1 MWKVLNFL
9 KCDGEFV
16 EEDKVVIAHKEVHE
30 AVFGG
35 CARKREEDG
44 KEAKEDVENGS
55 QGFGCAREDKE
66 TQTSSA
72 KEIQRS
78 EKRARQ
84 AVVEKYKICFDK
96 IMRTLVDSEV
106 VQKSALLMSLMVAQ
120 TGLIDELS
128 ARGIVGFEADQDIWF
143 QAHKEFQVDIDAM
156 DIGVLPYIS
165 FTAWSRVLDE
175 GDRNGGVISGVYQ
188 VL

>member
-1 MWKVLNFL
+1 MTK
-9 KCDGEFV
+9 
-16 EEDKVVIAHKEVHE
+16 
-30 AVFGG
+30 
-35 CARKREEDG
+35 
-44 KEAKEDVENGS
+44 
-55 QGFGCAREDKE
+55 
-66 TQTSSA
+66 A

-165 FTAWSRVLDE
+165 FTAWSRVP
-175 GDRNGGVISGVYQ
+175 Y
-188 VL
+188 